1 MADLQGL
8 RILSAAVIAL
18 HDLQTQ
24 EDTIDLDGPKFR
36 YVVSEFFR
44 IFKRSV
50 QEAGCNDVVVNTIM
64 RFLADNL
71 VSAEA
76 RIRANVKTIDKK
88 DGFNWPSASGETA
101 PVESPSSVAEPD
113 SGASPPN

>member
-1 MADLQGL
+1 M
-8 RILSAAVIAL
+8 RSRLSAKE
-18 HDLQTQ
+18 
-24 EDTIDLDGPKFR
+24 EDDSHLSDR
-36 YVVSEFFR
+36 VSFGLPGRWLREPPFLSSHT
-44 IFKRSV
+44 FKRSV

-71 VSAEA
+71 GAAEA

-88 DGFNWPSASGETA
+88 DGFNWPSASDETA